1 MITTREALK
10 VRVKDRYR
18 LRSCR
23 LLQRV
28 LECTLITG
36 SVLLVH
42 YKPMEGELIEVTQ
55 YQWIEA
61 K

>member
-1 MITTREALK
+1 MITTLEALK

-18 LRSCR
+18 LRSCK

-28 LECTLITG
+28 LECTLRTG

-42 YKPMEGELIEVTQ
+42 FKPLEGELIEVTN
-55 YQWIEA
+55 YQWIKPE
-61 K
+61 

>member
-1 MITTREALK
+1 MITTLEAWK

-28 LECTLITG
+28 LECTLRTG

-42 YKPMEGELIEVTQ
+42 FKPLEGELIEVTN
-55 YQWIEA
+55 YQWIKPE
-61 K
+61 

>member
-1 MITTREALK
+1 MITTLEALK
-10 VRVKDRYR
+10 VRAKDRYR

-28 LECTLITG
+28 LECTLRTG
-36 SVLLVH
+36 SVLLIH
-42 YKPMEGELIEVTQ
+42 FKPLEGELIEVTN

>member
-1 MITTREALK
+1 MITTLEALK
-10 VRVKDRYR
+10 IRVKDRYR

-28 LECTLITG
+28 LECTLRTG

-42 YKPMEGELIEVTQ
+42 FKPLEGELIEVIN
-55 YQWIEA
+55 YQWIKPE
-61 K
+61 

>member
-1 MITTREALK
+1 MITTLEALK

-18 LRSCR
+18 LRSCK

-28 LECTLITG
+28 LECTLRTG
-36 SVLLVH
+36 SVLLIH
-42 YKPMEGELIEVTQ
+42 FKPLEGELIEVTN

>member
-1 MITTREALK
+1 MITTREALN

-28 LECTLITG
+28 LECTLRTG

>member
-28 LECTLITG
+28 LECTLRTG

>member
-1 MITTREALK
+1 MITTIEALK

-18 LRSCR
+18 MRSCK

-28 LECTLITG
+28 LKCTLRTG

-42 YKPMEGELIEVTQ
+42 FKPLEGELIEVIN
-55 YQWIEA
+55 YQWI
-61 K
+61 KPK